1 MKIYSLQEEN
11 EKLNASRGIVQPG
24 INHDMFNVKK
34 TAAPAP
40 QRQTMRQQTPQR
52 QTPQRQTMQQQTP
65 QRQTAQRQPR
75 QTPKRPLGLLV
86 GWIIFMIFL
95 FLISYISD
103 MF

>member
-52 QTPQRQTMQQQTP
+52 QTMRQQTP